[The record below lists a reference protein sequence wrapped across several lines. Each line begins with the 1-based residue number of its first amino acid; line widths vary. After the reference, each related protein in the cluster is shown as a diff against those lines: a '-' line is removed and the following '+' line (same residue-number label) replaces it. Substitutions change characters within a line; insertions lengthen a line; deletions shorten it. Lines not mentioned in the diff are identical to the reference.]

1 MGIKLN
7 NVGGGGG
14 GVLNLNSLDHRT
26 GPGLSYL
33 KWLFKIFNVSSKKV
47 QTVIDYFIFFR
58 LQEANVEGALNLTRE
73 AKRRSDEA
81 ALKVKNVQGSGG
93 LLVIIQSI
101 F

>member
-1 MGIKLN
+1 MALQNIK
-7 NVGGGGG
+7 
-14 GVLNLNSLDHRT
+14 R
-26 GPGLSYL
+26 
-33 KWLFKIFNVSSKKV
+33 KFKKKV
-47 QTVIDYFIFFR
+47 QNWNRLFYLFR